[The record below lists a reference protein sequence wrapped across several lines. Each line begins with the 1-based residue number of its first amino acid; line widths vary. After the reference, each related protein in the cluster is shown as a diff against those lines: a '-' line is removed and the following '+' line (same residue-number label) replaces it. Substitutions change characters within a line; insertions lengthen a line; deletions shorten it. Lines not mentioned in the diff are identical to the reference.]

1 MTDQQF
7 HLGVAA
13 GGIALV
19 ITLGSVQFCGSV
31 PPLPPKP
38 PAPEVASGTQTQ
50 LMEKSAAS
58 PQVYLD
64 YLSKDATQAGV
75 PSPTLEEMSRK
86 FSYRVDEARHVLEV
100 GQPPVELAGLKL
112 RVVKGIDSFNL
123 EITNTTGSNAAYQI
137 VTEPIPNAS
146 TCTKAPPLQL
156 NVLVMQKNATE
167 TRVECSWYD
176 GMALAVTKVETME
189 IGALQSYYLSEVPP
203 DFVGIDPRISRSHH
217 GIENKE
223 GCGNRAGSVVVGIEK
238 GEITW
243 RDLVDFYA
251 RHRCQT
257 YHFPASYRA
266 LTSGWPK
273 ADPGERRGYVTDFA
287 GLDLLYAHGLI

>member
-1 MTDQQF
+1 M
-7 HLGVAA
+7 
-13 GGIALV
+13 
-19 ITLGSVQFCGSV
+19 ITLGALQFCGSV
-31 PPLPPKP
+31 PPLPTKP
-38 PAPEVASGTQTQ
+38 PPPEVASGTQTQ

-58 PQVYLD
+58 PQIYLD
-64 YLSKDATQAGV
+64 YLTKDATQAGI
-75 PSPTLEEMSRK
+75 PAPTLEEMSRK
-86 FSYRVDEARHVLEV
+86 FAYRVDEARHVLEV

-123 EITNTTGSNAAYQI
+123 EITNTTGSNVAYEI

-146 TCTKAPPLQL
+146 TCAKAPPLQL

-167 TRVECSWYD
+167 TRVECTWYD
-176 GMALAVTKVETME
+176 GMALAVKKVETLE
-189 IGALQSYYLSEVPP
+189 LDALQSYYLSEVPP

-217 GIENKE
+217 GVENKE

-266 LTSGWPK
+266 LTSDGQRPIP
-273 ADPGERRGYVTDFA
+273 ASGA
-287 GLDLLYAHGLI
+287 GM